1 MKWQKLIIVAWRSI
15 TRNRLRSLLTMLGI
29 IIGVGSVI
37 ALVALGEG
45 SQADISAGIAAMG
58 TNLIIVVPES
68 LDANGVRGGA
78 GTSATLSLQDVA
90 AIREGAPAVSNV
102 SAMVRLSEQVVA
114 GNNNWNTTVQGVSE
128 TFPAIRN
135 YTVVRGAYFT
145 EREVKTKAKVA
156 VLGQTVVNELFG
168 GGDPVGQRI
177 RIRKTPFRII
187 GVLGEKGQ
195 NGMGDDQDDVIQI
208 PMTTAL
214 YRLSDGRTVRSLLAS
229 AATPDRIEE
238 AKREIAAVLRREHR
252 LRERQENDFSLR
264 DQSEITSVASQ
275 VTGTM
280 TLLLSAIAGVSLLV
294 GGIGIMNIMLVS
306 VTERTREIGIR
317 LAVGA
322 RGGDILNQ
330 FLIEAVIL
338 CLCGGVIGIM
348 AGLGIAFGLGQAL
361 GISAV
366 INPWMILISV
376 CFTLAVGV
384 FFGFYPA
391 SKAAN
396 LNPIEALR
404 HE

>member
-1 MKWQKLIIVAWRSI
+1 MKWQNLIIVAWRSI
-15 TRNRLRSLLTMLGI
+15 SRNRLRSLLTMLGI

-37 ALVALGEG
+37 ALVALGQG
-45 SQADISAGIAAMG
+45 SQADISSDIASMG

-68 LDANGVRGGA
+68 LDSHGVRGGA
-78 GTSATLSLQDVA
+78 GTSTSLSLADVD
-90 AIREGAPAVSNV
+90 AIRADAPAVSHV
-102 SAMVRLSEQVVA
+102 TAMIRLPEQVVA
-114 GNNNWNTTVQGVSE
+114 GSNNWNTSVQGVSE
-128 TFPAIRN
+128 SFPSIRN
-135 YTVVRGAYFT
+135 YQVALGSYFT
-145 EREVKTKAKVA
+145 ERDVKTKAKVA
-156 VLGQTVVNELFG
+156 VLGRTVANELFG
-168 GGDPVGQRI
+168 TTDPVGQRI
-177 RIRKTPFRII
+177 RIRKTPFKVI
-187 GVLGEKGQ
+187 GVLAEKGQ
-195 NGMGDDQDDVIQI
+195 NGMGDDQDDTIQI

-214 YRLSDGRTVRSLLAS
+214 YRLSDGKTVRGIMAS
-229 AATPDRIEE
+229 AVTAKGIEE
-238 AKREIAAVLRREHR
+238 AKREISSVLRRNHR
-252 LRERQENDFSLR
+252 LRDGQENDFSLR
-264 DQSEITSVASQ
+264 DQSEITSMASQ

-322 RGGDILNQ
+322 RGGDILSQ

-338 CLCGGVIGIM
+338 CLCGGVIGILG
-348 AGLGIAFGLGQAL
+348 GLGIAFGLGQAM

-366 INPWMILISV
+366 VNPWMILISV

-391 SKAAN
+391 RKAAN